1 MDDDAYIPFTM
12 VGPTREPQPAEPQ
25 PRRMAPVDSA
35 ETGDDDF
42 EQWYRTRGF
51 KLFGTGKQSAQ
62 QWYEQRKRAAKP
74 AVAMNEPGG
83 VLADL
88 MDKAMRV

>member
-1 MDDDAYIPFTM
+1 VDDAYIKYDFIP
-12 VGPTREPQPAEPQ
+12 VRPPPPEPQQSGRA
-25 PRRMAPVDSA
+25 APVDSA

-42 EQWYRTRGF
+42 EQWYRTKGF
-51 KLFGTGKQSAQ
+51 KLFGTGKSQAQ

-74 AVAMNEPGG
+74 SVASAGD

-88 MDKAMRV
+88 MSKAMRS